1 MEGVSTF
8 THWLCDL
15 DGVLISDDG
24 AIDGAADF
32 LKRLSATEKS
42 YLVLTNNS
50 LFSPEDLHKRLA
62 SMGLDV
68 APELFWTSALATARY
83 VHDQRP
89 DGTAFVI
96 GEASMHEAMSEVGY
110 RVNRSNPDYVVLG
123 ETQHYDFDE
132 IALAVQLVERGARF
146 IATNPEPTGPSEN
159 GSLPACG
166 ALAALIERS
175 SGVSPYFVGKPNTLM
190 LREGLDTL
198 GGHSG
203 SAVMIGDRMETD
215 IHAGVE
221 CGLSTI
227 LVLSGVTTAEDVA
240 RYPYRP
246 GRIID
251 SVAELID
258 EL

>member
-1 MEGVSTF
+1 MVGVTMR

-15 DGVLISDDG
+15 DGVLIKDDH
-24 AIDGAADF
+24 AIDGAASF
-32 LKRLSATEKS
+32 LERLSETGKS

-50 LFSPEDLHKRLA
+50 LYSPEELHKRLA

-89 DGTAFVI
+89 GGSAFTI
-96 GEASMHEAMSEVGY
+96 GESSMHEAMSDVGY
-110 RVNRSNPDYVVLG
+110 HQNRTDPDYVVLG

-146 IATNPEPTGPSEN
+146 IATNPEPSGPSEH

-166 ALAALIERS
+166 ALAALIERA

-198 GGHSG
+198 GAHSG

-221 CGLSTI
+221 TGLATI
-227 LVLSGVTTAEDVA
+227 LVLSGETTEDDVA
-240 RYPYRP
+240 TFPYRP
-246 GRIID
+246 GRIV
-251 SVAELID
+251 SGVSELID